1 MTKKKI
7 LALALVAVIAI
18 TAIAGASLAYFT
30 DTKTAEN
37 TFTMGNVK
45 IVLDETDITN
55 PEGDRV
61 TRNAYDV
68 YPGAVV
74 TKDPIVHNTG
84 KNGAY
89 IRATVN
95 VNNWMNLCAA
105 YYPDFEYNF
114 PQEGYRDSLK
124 LLVGELGEGW
134 SVVDVVAGDKFEI
147 GCFDAKFILKYD
159 GVLASGADTTAM
171 FQKVIIPT
179 AIDNANA
186 DSFKSVTVVAQA
198 IQENGFDSWEAA
210 FAAYDAE

>member
-7 LALALVAVIAI
+7 LALALVAVIAV

>member
-105 YYPDFEYNF
+105 YYPDFEYYF
-114 PQEGYRDSLK
+114 PEEGYRGALN

-159 GVLASGADTTAM
+159 GVLAPGADTTAM

-179 AIDNANA
+179 VIDNANA